1 MQYIDSDYIDEFAL
15 ALALDAEP
23 PLITTI
29 DSGFLKVPCRSIT
42 GEVEHVP
49 TWEKFDHSHMVITS
63 KW

>member
-1 MQYIDSDYIDEFAL
+1 MSEIKDDSSD
-15 ALALDAEP
+15 
-23 PLITTI
+23 
-29 DSGFLKVPCRSIT
+29 RSAVQAAGRSNKNT